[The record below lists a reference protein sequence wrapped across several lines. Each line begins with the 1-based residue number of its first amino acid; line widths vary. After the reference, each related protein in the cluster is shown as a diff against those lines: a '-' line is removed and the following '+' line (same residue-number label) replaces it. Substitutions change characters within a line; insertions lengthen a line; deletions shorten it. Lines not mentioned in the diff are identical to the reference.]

1 MRPPGSDE
9 RTLRREAII
18 TALKSLDSTISTIE
32 FLEEP
37 SPPNDRGNSWAD
49 VWLFRAGLNVP
60 AEEVSVL
67 VNLKAKRVLHLEHPG
82 TSEEGK
88 T

>member
-1 MRPPGSDE
+1 MRPPRPDE
-9 RTLRREAII
+9 RTVRRESII
-18 TALKSLDSTISTIE
+18 PALKSLDSTIRTIE

-49 VWLFRAGLNVP
+49 VWLFRAGLKVP

-67 VNLKAKRVLHLEHPG
+67 VNLEAKRVLHLEHPG
-82 TSEEGK
+82 MSEEGK